1 MVQSTSETHRS
12 YLSYIVAGP
21 TYCLHQ
27 ISHLW
32 IQTRPKKNK
41 KQKKPPPPHPT
52 IESTRL
58 ALKAFILLTTPRP
71 CFSFIQPLHLRPSLP
86 APATGGSSTS
96 SFCPS
101 QARLSNT
108 TDSGELGNA
117 GAVSASASEAE
128 EVEGID
134 VWMKRGIWKGVGR
147 GGIG

>member
-1 MVQSTSETHRS
+1 MVQSTSEAHRS

-32 IQTRPKKNK
+32 IQTRPKRK
-41 KQKKPPPPHPT
+41 KREKKPPPPHPT
-52 IESTRL
+52 IESTHL

-101 QARLSNT
+101 QVRLS
-108 TDSGELGNA
+108 
-117 GAVSASASEAE
+117 AVSASASEAE
-128 EVEGID
+128 EVERWIA
-134 VWMKRGIWKGVGR
+134 GR
-147 GGIG
+147 VRTRSGNVEQIPFSIYDPKFRRA